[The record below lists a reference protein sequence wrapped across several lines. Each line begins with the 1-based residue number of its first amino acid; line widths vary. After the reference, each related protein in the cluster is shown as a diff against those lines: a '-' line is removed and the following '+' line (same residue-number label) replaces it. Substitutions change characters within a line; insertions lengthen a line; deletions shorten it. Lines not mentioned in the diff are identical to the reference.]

1 MSCGGLRARVGNLGM
16 MCVAACLLVTPLCG
30 CNGVTP
36 PPEPVTITFV
46 HMYFEEDPYERL
58 VEKFSESHP
67 HIIVELSP
75 RFWPGPRAGLNT
87 RDVDVLTVME
97 GELIGLQARGE
108 ILSLDPFIDRD
119 ESFDPSDLYVS
130 AAALFTIEN
139 QMWAVPAG
147 VDPLVMYY
155 NKDLFDRYGVSYP
168 EIGWTWDDFLDAALA
183 VRDSGANIFGYAP
196 HSGRFDAMLF
206 VYQHGGR
213 IYDSLQN
220 PTRTTFDDP
229 LTIEALDWYARLY
242 HDYDVAPTTKQALK
256 AFRGGRDSGIPLGI
270 YSGQVGMWF
279 GTLSN
284 RGGEYWEYLLW
295 DWDFEWGMVPLLG
308 DAQYA
313 AGAYA
318 EGYAVSSAT
327 SHPDACWQWI
337 RFLSEQ
343 MTDRLM
349 PARRSLVESAE
360 CEQQSGKDV
369 VAITRMSMENVLVL
383 SPETFSFGNA
393 GEIFGEA
400 VDKIVDDGATAHEAM
415 DWAQRQAQSQ
425 SSTGG

>member
-1 MSCGGLRARVGNLGM
+1 
-16 MCVAACLLVTPLCG
+16 
-30 CNGVTP
+30 
-36 PPEPVTITFV
+36 
-46 HMYFEEDPYERL
+46 MYFQEDHYERL
-58 VEKFSESHP
+58 VETFSESHP

-75 RFWPGPRAGLNT
+75 RFWSGPRAGLNT

-97 GELIGLQARGE
+97 AELIGLQARGE

-119 ESFDPSDLYVS
+119 ESFDPSDLYAS
-130 AAALFTIEN
+130 AAGLFTVEN

-183 VRDSGANIFGYAP
+183 VRDSDANVFGYAP

-256 AFRGGRDSGIPLGI
+256 AFRGGRESGIPRGI
-270 YSGQVGMWF
+270 FDGQVGMWF
-279 GTLSN
+279 GTLSG
-284 RGGEYWEYLLW
+284 RGGEYWQYLLW
-295 DWDFEWGMVPLLG
+295 DWDFEWGMVLLLS

-360 CEQQSGKDV
+360 CEKQSGKDV
-369 VAITRMSMENVLVL
+369 VDMTRMSMENVPVL
-383 SPETFSFGNA
+383 SPGMFSFGNA
-393 GEIFGEA
+393 GAIFGEA
-400 VDKIVDDGATAHEAM
+400 VDKIVDDGIVDDGATAHEAM
-415 DWAQRQAQSQ
+415 DWAQRQAQSRD
-425 SSTGG
+425 STGG